1 MLTLVPRYRF
11 ANAPTSLCFDPYL
24 IANKT
29 PNSIVM
35 TQSQSIRASIWAVFQ
50 NLGTLALLAIAFP
63 INLTVVLASLLWNFF
78 TRPFQKQAVANPN
91 PKNIM
96 ITGGKMTKA
105 LQLAR
110 SCHAAGHRVV
120 LVETHKYWL
129 VGHRFSNAVDRFY
142 TVPAPQKDP
151 EGYTQAL
158 LDIAKKESI
167 DVYIPVCSPVASY
180 YDSLAKPVLSGCC
193 EVFHLDAD
201 ETKMLDEKFAF
212 AEKARSLGLSVPK
225 TFLITQPEQ
234 VLNFDFSNEK
244 RKYIL
249 KSIAYDSV
257 HRLDM
262 TKYPMESKEA
272 MAVHVRSLPIS
283 KDNPW
288 IMQEFIPGKEY
299 CTHSTVRNGELR
311 VHCCCESSAFQVNYE
326 NVENPRIFEWVNHFV
341 KELKLTGQVSFDFI
355 EAEDGTVYAIECNPR
370 THSAITMFYN
380 HPKLADA
387 YLNDTPDPEYPLQP
401 LPDSK
406 PTYWLYHEVWRLTGI
421 RSFGQLQRWVN
432 TILRGKDAIFSISDP
447 LPFLAVH
454 HWQIPLLLLNNL
466 QRLKGWIR
474 IDFNIGKLVEIGGD

>member
-1 MLTLVPRYRF
+1 MAHLLFVAGRSSALFKNIGTLTL
-11 ANAPTSLCFDPYL
+11 LL
-24 IANKT
+24 IAL
-29 PNSIVM
+29 P
-35 TQSQSIRASIWAVFQ
+35 
-50 NLGTLALLAIAFP
+50 L
-63 INLTVVLASLLWNFF
+63 NLTVVITALIWNLL
-78 TRPFQKQAVANPN
+78 TYPFRKKLPPTAN
-91 PKNIM
+91 PKNIL

-110 SCHAAGHRVV
+110 SFHAAGHRII
-120 LVETHKYWL
+120 LVETQKYWL

-142 TVPAPQKDP
+142 TVPAPQQDP
-151 EGYTQAL
+151 QAYTQAL
-158 LDIAKKESI
+158 LDILKKENI
-167 DVYIPVCSPVASY
+167 DVYVPVCSPVASY
-180 YDSLAKPVLSGCC
+180 YDSLAKPVLSDYC
-193 EVFHLDAD
+193 EVFHLDAE
-201 ETKMLDEKFAF
+201 ETKMLDEKFSF

-225 TFLITQPEQ
+225 TFLITAPEQ
-234 VLNFDFSNEK
+234 VINFDFANEK
-244 RKYIL
+244 RQYIL

-262 TKYPMESKEA
+262 TKYPMESKAA
-272 MAVHVRSLPIS
+272 MAAKVQSLPIS
-283 KDNPW
+283 PENPW
-288 IMQEFIPGKEY
+288 ILQEFIPGKEY

-326 NVENPRIFEWVNHFV
+326 NVDHPKIYQWINHFV

-387 YLNDTPDPEYPLQP
+387 YLNDTPEPDYPLQP

-421 RSFGQLQRWVN
+421 RSFAQLQKWIN
-432 TILRGKDAIFSISDP
+432 TILKGKEAIFSISDP

-454 HWQIPLLLLNNL
+454 HWQIPLLLINNL
-466 QRLKGWIR
+466 RRLKGWIR

>member
-1 MLTLVPRYRF
+1 MKERIF
-11 ANAPTSLCFDPYL
+11 AVL
-24 IANKT
+24 
-29 PNSIVM
+29 
-35 TQSQSIRASIWAVFQ
+35 Q
-50 NLGTLALLAIAFP
+50 NLGTLALLTIAFP
-63 INLTVVLASLLWNFF
+63 FNLTIVLTALFWNLISQ
-78 TRPFQKQAVANPN
+78 PWQKPRVKNPN

-96 ITGGKMTKA
+96 LTGGKMTKA

-110 SCHAAGHRVV
+110 SFHAAGHRVV

-142 TVPAPQKDP
+142 TIPAPSKDP

-158 LDIAKKESI
+158 LEIAKQENI
-167 DVYIPVCSPVASY
+167 DVYVPVCSPIQSY
-180 YDSLAKPVLSGCC
+180 YDSLAKPILSGCC
-193 EVFHLDAD
+193 EVFHCDA
-201 ETKMLDEKFAF
+201 EVTKMLDDKFTF
-212 AEKARSLGLSVPK
+212 AEKARSLNLPVPK
-225 TFLITQPEQ
+225 TFLITNPEE
-234 VLNFDFSNEK
+234 VLNFDFSQET

-262 TKYPMESKEA
+262 TKFPMESREK
-272 MAVHVRSLPIS
+272 MANHVRSLPIS

-299 CTHSTVRNGELR
+299 CTHSTVRNGDLR

-326 NVENPRIFEWVNHFV
+326 NVDNRRIFEWVSHFFR
-341 KELKLTGQVSFDFI
+341 EFKLTGQISFDFM

-387 YLNDTPDPEYPLQP
+387 YLNDESDSNYPLQP
-401 LPDSK
+401 LANSK
-406 PTYWLYHEVWRLTGI
+406 PTYWLYHEIWRLTGV
-421 RSFGQLQRWVN
+421 RSIEQLKTRLN
-432 TILRGKDAIFSISDP
+432 IILRGKDAIFQLNDP
-447 LPFLAVH
+447 LPFLMVP
-454 HWQIPLLLLNNL
+454 HWQITLLLLKNL
-466 QRLKGWIR
+466 QKFKGWIR